1 MPRMEASIGSVSC
14 RPLPVTIDTQSSI
27 AREVWP
33 PRRQGR
39 FMCATAPA
47 VVPFEST
54 RRTHGILS
62 GKGQASTTSSMERQ
76 RTGSWAG
83 AMIGS
88 SSQASSGSIRLK
100 VNRVRVTIAGR
111 TNVFYGEPVMADDK
125 WTPLITPWPTGRG
138 PALHSFA
145 RTGRTA
151 LRPRLRSHRIRSP
164 GRAGKGRRYFS
175 SRLQLQQVPGVVLA
189 EVRTRDSVRPRS
201 RRDPVARARHE

>member
-1 MPRMEASIGSVSC
+1 MTSSRSPPRCRLLERSTRSRVRSSAGRSRRHAATGGGKSKDSQMPRMEASIGSVSC

-88 SSQASSGSIRLK
+88 SSQASSGSI
-100 VNRVRVTIAGR
+100 
-111 TNVFYGEPVMADDK
+111 D
-125 WTPLITPWPTGRG
+125 
-138 PALHSFA
+138 
-145 RTGRTA
+145 
-151 LRPRLRSHRIRSP
+151 
-164 GRAGKGRRYFS
+164 
-175 SRLQLQQVPGVVLA
+175 
-189 EVRTRDSVRPRS
+189 
-201 RRDPVARARHE
+201 